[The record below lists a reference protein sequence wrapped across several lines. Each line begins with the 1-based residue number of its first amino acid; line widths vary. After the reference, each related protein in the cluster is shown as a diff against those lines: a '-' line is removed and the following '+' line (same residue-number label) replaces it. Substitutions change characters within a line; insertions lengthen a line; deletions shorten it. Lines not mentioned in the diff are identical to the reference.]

1 MVATG
6 QNLDYFLTDKKHV
19 IACTLYASN
28 FPACWI
34 DGKWKEADTYQAFPK
49 IFNGEVYALTSS
61 DEMVHQLFQGDDLI
75 YSFYAEVPTA
85 EALLALEV
93 NAQGWWILYRNMV
106 VEPAGIK
113 YHLIHNG
120 ENLSQKA

>member
-1 MVATG
+1 MH
-6 QNLDYFLTDKKHV
+6 DEKHL
-19 IACTLYASN
+19 IACEWDSRIV
-28 FPACWI
+28 PACWI
-34 DGKWKEADTYQAFPK
+34 DGKWKEADTYEAFPK

-120 ENLSQKA
+120 ENISQKA